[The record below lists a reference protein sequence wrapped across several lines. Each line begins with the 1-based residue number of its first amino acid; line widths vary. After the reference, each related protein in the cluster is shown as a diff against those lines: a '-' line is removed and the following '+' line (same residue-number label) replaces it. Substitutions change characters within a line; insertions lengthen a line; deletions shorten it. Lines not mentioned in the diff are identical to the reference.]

1 MNIHI
6 SVYADE
12 NEAKLTGICFDT
24 NVGTG
29 DINEHNR
36 IMDLVKTVA
45 TELVEGLQDI
55 IDNPVFEE
63 PDIPLDGPIYPSPI
77 DPDEPIDEQPIP
89 TPRPVNPPVY
99 DK

>member
-12 NEAKLTGICFDT
+12 NEAKLTGLCFDT
-24 NVGTG
+24 SVGTA
-29 DINEHNR
+29 DIRQHTR
-36 IMDLVKTVA
+36 IMELIDTITA
-45 TELVEGLQDI
+45 ELVEGLQDI

-77 DPDEPIDEQPIP
+77 DPTNPFDDPIP
-89 TPRPVNPPVY
+89 VPKPVNPPY
-99 DK
+99 EEM